1 MSVGFFESTP
11 TARLFYILF
20 KSEMDAVF
28 TIEVLESL
36 MFFKDFVGA
45 NVHYHFDDPGAEA
58 STNTR
63 KRGTYA
69 GGGTLERSVRSVGWS
84 VERNGIGGW
93 GEGDGW
99 RRCTRRP
106 GQVGNY
112 VRPVITSIVERTNS
126 GLD

>member
-1 MSVGFFESTP
+1 
-11 TARLFYILF
+11 
-20 KSEMDAVF
+20 MDAVF

-36 MFFKDFVGA
+36 MFSEGFVGA
-45 NVHYHFDDPGAEA
+45 NAHYHLDDSGAEA

-69 GGGTLERSVRSVGWS
+69 GGGTLERSVRSVGRLRGTDR
-84 VERNGIGGW
+84 E
-93 GEGDGW
+93 